1 MGLGLGF
8 EVRRGAVSVA
18 GQVGVIEA
26 EADVRELAVPEIHRV
41 AAWIHGVA
49 ARMHGLQPRY
59 MGC

>member
-49 ARMHGLQPRY
+49 ARMHGL
-59 MGC
+59 